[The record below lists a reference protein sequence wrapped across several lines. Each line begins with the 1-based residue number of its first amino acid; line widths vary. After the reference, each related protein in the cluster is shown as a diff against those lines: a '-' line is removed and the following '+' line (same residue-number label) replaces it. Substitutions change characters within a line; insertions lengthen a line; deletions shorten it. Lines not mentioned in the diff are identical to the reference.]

1 MKQES
6 IVDLVF
12 TRRSP
17 KASRRIIIAALLAIG
32 THAAL
37 VGWAM
42 SIPEPPPAKPKLKE
56 YLVELE
62 EPVKPPLPLPE
73 PPPEVTPEPVTPLE
87 TPITVAKAPPQKTPA
102 PPDLVPSDKPPPPAQ
117 AGNVVAQEP
126 DANAPVDLSDN
137 TFITGESKTFAGG
150 TTATKGTN
158 DKAVYTKDTDPNG
171 KPGGQVLAAPPA
183 KPKGIDRS
191 RAVALDEDNW
201 ACAWPREADSEQI
214 DEQSVI
220 LKVSVDVTGKVT
232 AAKLISDPGQGFGAA
247 ALACALKTRFS
258 PALDINGGAISSLSP
273 SIRVR
278 FTR

>member
-1 MKQES
+1 MSDSK

-62 EPVKPPLPLPE
+62 EPAKPAPLPE
-73 PPPEVTPEPVTPLE
+73 QTPTPEPAPVTPVEPSPML
-87 TPITVAKAPPQKTPA
+87 TKIPLQKTPA
-102 PPDLVPSDKPPPPAQ
+102 PPNVVPSKEPPPPAQ

-137 TFITGESKTFAGG
+137 TFITGESKAFAGG
-150 TTATKGTN
+150 TTTTKGTN

-171 KPGGQVLAAPPA
+171 KPGGQVLAAPLA
-183 KPKGIDRS
+183 KPKGLDRS
-191 RAVALDEDNW
+191 RPVALNEDSW

-214 DEQSVI
+214 DEQSVT
-220 LKVSVDVTGKVT
+220 LKVSVDAKGKVT
-232 AAKLISDPGQGFGAA
+232 AANLISDPGHGFGAA
-247 ALACALKTRFS
+247 ALACALKTRFT
-258 PALDINGGAISSLSP
+258 PALDASGKAILSISP

-278 FTR
+278 FMR